1 MFYIILRE
9 FKSHFKKLTG
19 TEEYEDMESNALT
32 AYDATAGTDA
42 TAATTEGPQDQE
54 TARKLQMSCL
64 PELQIRTKLGN
75 PGVLKATSGNA
86 AKRKGKTDKDASW
99 RKR

>member
-1 MFYIILRE
+1 M
-9 FKSHFKKLTG
+9 
-19 TEEYEDMESNALT
+19 EEYEDMESNALT
-32 AYDATAGTDA
+32 AYDATARTDA
-42 TAATTEGPQDQE
+42 TAATTKGPQDQE
-54 TARKLQMSCL
+54 TARKLQMICL